1 MNSKANALDKID
13 KKNDALEIYKK
24 LNEVKPENAIYKLN
38 YALCLYEMENFDE
51 SENILNEA
59 EKLFEQ
65 QKNNLEAEIIK
76 KFEKNLSKL
85 KKEINNTNLLVL

>member
-13 KKNDALEIYKK
+13 KKNDSLEIYQK
-24 LNEVKPENAIYKLN
+24 LNEIKPENAIYKLN
-38 YALCLYEMENFDE
+38 YALCLCEMEKFDE

-59 EKLFEQ
+59 EQLFEK
-65 QKNNLEAEIIK
+65 QKNDFDDEIVK

-85 KKEINNTNLLVL
+85 KKQLDKNKSKK